1 MVNTSS
7 CVFSEPHFY
16 LIHVMGNAVAQPNK
30 SVFWERH
37 AVSREEVSCDPGRG
51 CRAET
56 VLTTLQAFCRHEVNC
71 LDAWRHSVLSL
82 KETAF
87 SVLSFSWNDFFSR
100 EDFFFFKKNEC
111 SYDLLQCSVLFSSS
125 LCSPKH
131 HLFIS
136 VIHSLSTQMCKPLSL
151 GFFGVV
157 WQVGSFLWC
166 LTCTCLATDH
176 LGSSVILITYCIL
189 SSSRNACRHFLLDSE
204 SELWWDGTL

>member
-1 MVNTSS
+1 MVSTSS

-16 LIHVMGNAVAQPNK
+16 LIHVMGNAVVQPNK

-37 AVSREEVSCDPGRG
+37 AVSREEVSRDPGRG

-56 VLTTLQAFCRHEVNC
+56 VLSTLQAFCRHEVHC

-82 KETAF
+82 NETAL
-87 SVLSFSWNDFFSR
+87 SMLSFKFQLKWLLFTWS
-100 EDFFFFKKNEC
+100 FFFKRKEC
-111 SYDLLQCSVLFSSS
+111 SYDLLQCRVPFPSS

-157 WQVGSFLWC
+157 WLVSFFMVP
-166 LTCTCLATDH
+166 H
-176 LGSSVILITYCIL
+176 LY
-189 SSSRNACRHFLLDSE
+189 LLDHWPPWQLCYFDYILYSKQQ
-204 SELWWDGTL
+204 